1 MKGTFNPARAS
12 NSNQPQSDATSFTSS
27 LFSKCFFWMET
38 PDPNAPQTNDP
49 AFSFEDRATS
59 EDESGDEE
67 EEEEVKEEEKKR
79 MSSLSGRNSHS
90 TSIKIP

>member
-1 MKGTFNPARAS
+1 
-12 NSNQPQSDATSFTSS
+12 
-27 LFSKCFFWMET
+27 MET

-67 EEEEVKEEEKKR
+67 EEEEEKKR
-79 MSSLSGRNSHS
+79 MSRVSGRNSHS

>member
-1 MKGTFNPARAS
+1 
-12 NSNQPQSDATSFTSS
+12 
-27 LFSKCFFWMET
+27 MET

-67 EEEEVKEEEKKR
+67 EKEEEKRKR
-79 MSSLSGRNSHS
+79 SLSGRNSHS

>member
-1 MKGTFNPARAS
+1 
-12 NSNQPQSDATSFTSS
+12 
-27 LFSKCFFWMET
+27 MET

-67 EEEEVKEEEKKR
+67 EEEEEKKR
-79 MSSLSGRNSHS
+79 MSNLSGRNSHS